1 MIKTTAQMTPLEALP
16 YDQIP
21 PLDVLGMLRVV
32 WHGKWMIVATTMLA
46 IICGGFYAFKIA
58 QPQFAAT
65 ATLQMDAQP
74 AQLGDV
80 SQHWPNPAT
89 DLASLNTEVKILTS
103 DSILARVIAQQDLI
117 SDPEFNRYLTPA
129 SPFALNALR
138 GRLRQAIT
146 GTKDGLPDPAAI
158 AQKTVEN
165 LRGRLSANRPHDT
178 YIFQITAR
186 SRDPDKAAEIANSA
200 AAAYLGAQIDA
211 KDAAADAAITWLAQR
226 VETLRAQLERQEIAV
241 TDLIATVQIQQ
252 DTGLDTL
259 STAVLAVDEERAR
272 VAATL
277 AMHSATTNASV
288 REVAEVAQLRAQI
301 GEIDARRARLLG
313 QLSAQS
319 TGLVALQQM
328 QREADA
334 TDVLYQSFLAR
345 LQETRVQRG
354 LEYPD
359 SRIVA
364 PATAGQYIG
373 PRKVLI
379 LVVAGAVG
387 GLFGLMLVAIRHMT
401 RKGMLHPQDLRHQT
415 GKPVFAQLPDKLR
428 SPKRLRRM
436 LQGGGM
442 HILSPAMR
450 NIIVGLMVAGDG
462 SAPQVIL
469 LTATTT
475 GEANSALAMAMA
487 RAMSKDTKEVLLI
500 HADPKHRERAQLFP
514 ALASTTSANE
524 PVIDKAL
531 GCDLLGFGDE
541 DRIMDA
547 GFADSLAAFRKDY
560 AHIII
565 LAPPVVAAAETLLL
579 ARHADAIIYAVR
591 WAKTPAAA
599 VLHGLQML
607 EQASGAPIGLVLT
620 KTRLRKMRRYAAIS
634 GTRFAALELA

>member
-1 MIKTTAQMTPLEALP
+1 MIKTYAQMGPSEVLP

-21 PLDVLGMLRVV
+21 PLDVLGMLRVA
-32 WHGKWMIVATTMLA
+32 WHGKWVIIATTMFA
-46 IICGGFYAFKIA
+46 IICGGYYAFKMA

-74 AQLGDV
+74 AQLSDV

-103 DSILARVIAQQDLI
+103 DSILARVITQQDLI

-129 SPFALNALR
+129 SPYTLNAFR

-146 GTKDGLPDPAAI
+146 GANEGFPDQTAI
-158 AQKTVEN
+158 AQKTLEN
-165 LRGRLSANRPHDT
+165 LRGRLSANRPRDT

-186 SRDPDKAAEIANSA
+186 SGDPFKAAAIANSA
-200 AAAYLGAQIDA
+200 ADAYLGAQIDA
-211 KDAAADAAITWLAQR
+211 KDAAADAAITWLTQR

-259 STAVLAVDEERAR
+259 SAAVLAIDEERAR
-272 VAATL
+272 AATTL
-277 AMHSATTNASV
+277 ATFDETTNASV

-313 QLSAQS
+313 QLAAQS

-364 PATAGQYIG
+364 PATAGQYVG

-379 LVVAGAVG
+379 VVVASAVG
-387 GLFGLMLVAIRHMT
+387 GLLGLMLVTIRHLT
-401 RKGMLHPQDLRHQT
+401 RKGVLHPQDLRQQT
-415 GKPVFAQLPDKLR
+415 GRPVFAQMPDGLH
-428 SPKRLRRM
+428 SAKRLRRL
-436 LQGGGM
+436 LQNGGTQV
-442 HILSPAMR
+442 LSPLLR
-450 NIIVGLMVAGDG
+450 KLKVGVMVAGNG
-462 SAPQVIL
+462 HAPQVIL

-475 GEANSALAMAMA
+475 DEGHITLAMVMA
-487 RAMSKDTKEVLLI
+487 RALSTDAQKVLLI
-500 HADPKHRERAQLFP
+500 HADPENR
-514 ALASTTSANE
+514 TSAQCFPTLVNGADTAFDE
-524 PVIDKAL
+524 VL
-531 GCDLLGFGDE
+531 GCDLLGIGSVDSV
-541 DRIMDA
+541 IDA
-547 GFADSLAAFRKDY
+547 EFADRLAALRKTY
-560 AHIII
+560 AHILI

-579 ARHADAIIYAVR
+579 ARYADAVIYAVR
-591 WAKTPAAA
+591 WAKTPVAAI
-599 VLHGLQML
+599 LHGLEML
-607 EQASGAPIGLVLT
+607 EQATDAPIGLVLT
-620 KTRLRKMRRYAAIS
+620 KTRLRKMQRYAAIS
-634 GTRFAALELA
+634 GSRIAALELA